1 MIKDTFLVGISL
13 KICLQHFEFYVF
25 TNKRQKQN
33 FLVGRNTSRVKSRLR
48 CSMKPY
54 WILTRQHQQLC
65 FTVSS
70 SVVNLES
77 APIWFSL
84 VCAVFCCWRP
94 VLEARDPISL
104 TLKPNRIDDEQT
116 DTGGQP
122 PNANAHQVTT
132 RYRQDLTAEMFPG
145 VKSQVISTWFQ
156 PVWWFR
162 PFWHW
167 FLTTTHR

>member
-13 KICLQHFEFYVF
+13 KISLQHFEFYVF

-33 FLVGRNTSRVKSRLR
+33 FFVGRNTSRVKSRLR

-84 VCAVFCCWRP
+84 VCAVFVVG
-94 VLEARDPISL
+94 VLRWKLAIPFHSRWSQTGSMTSKL
-104 TLKPNRIDDEQT
+104 TPAGSRRTPTHIRSRR
-116 DTGGQP
+116 
-122 PNANAHQVTT
+122 VTVRT
-132 RYRQDLTAEMFPG
+132 SQLSC
-145 VKSQVISTWFQ
+145 SQV
-156 PVWWFR
+156 
-162 PFWHW
+162 
-167 FLTTTHR
+167 